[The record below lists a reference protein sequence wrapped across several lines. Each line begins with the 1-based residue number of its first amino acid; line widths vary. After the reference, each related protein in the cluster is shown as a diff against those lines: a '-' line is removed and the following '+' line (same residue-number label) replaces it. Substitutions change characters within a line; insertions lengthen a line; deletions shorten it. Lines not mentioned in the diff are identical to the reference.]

1 MYIHYEANPIG
12 IKKLERLCSY
22 MVLCFEIIELLLR
35 SASLKVEQ
43 VAYLNFCLFVIF
55 DTSLIG
61 TAAAY

>member
-1 MYIHYEANPIG
+1 
-12 IKKLERLCSY
+12 

-43 VAYLNFCLFVIF
+43 VAYLNSILIVIF

-61 TAAAY
+61 TAPAYQL